1 MKETKRIMAILGFA
15 AAFCLVIASMA
26 QAQTV
31 VPKTPIWQ
39 ITNRGGIYSVTWS
52 NHTPNPRFAI
62 YKSGTPGD
70 PLDDM
75 VVDRETGLVWE
86 RSPIAVTTSD
96 WGAAVTYCYQRTLGG
111 RKGWRLPTVE
121 ELASLIDTTNS
132 FPALPDNHPFSVV
145 TQGFYWTATTCIATG
160 CTNHAWRVGIHDGAV
175 GAEIKTDADFYVWC
189 VRGGHGYD
197 GY

>member
-1 MKETKRIMAILGFA
+1 MQETKRIIAILGFV
-15 AAFCLVIASMA
+15 AAFCFVIAPMA

-62 YKSGTPGD
+62 YKSGTSDD
-70 PLDDM
+70 PIDDLIL
-75 VVDRETGLVWE
+75 DRETGLVWE
-86 RSPIAVTTSD
+86 RIPDTATSSD
-96 WGAAVTYCYQRTLGG
+96 WGAAVTHCYQLELGG
-111 RKGWRLPTVE
+111 RKGWRLPTIE
-121 ELASLIDTTNS
+121 ELSSLIDTTNS
-132 FPALPDNHPFSVV
+132 FPALPDNHPFNTVA
-145 TQGFYWTATTCIATG
+145 QGYYWSATTCIATA

-175 GAEIKTDADFYVWC
+175 GAEIKTDPDFYAWC